1 MSLDQRVE
9 KLEMEV
15 RKLKDDLLALKRE
28 VQGKE
33 ESDQINVVE
42 DYVWKQH

>member
-42 DYVWKQH
+42 DYV